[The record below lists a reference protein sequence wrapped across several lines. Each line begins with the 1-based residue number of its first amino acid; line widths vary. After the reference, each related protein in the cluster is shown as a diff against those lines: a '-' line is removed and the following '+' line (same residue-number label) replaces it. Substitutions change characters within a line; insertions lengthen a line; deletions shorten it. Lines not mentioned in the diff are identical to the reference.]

1 MSPLIPK
8 ADFIGIEQVAHL
20 AAGGEAPVL
29 ASHLGAAGR
38 FLFDKGVGMPGR
50 ERMYD
55 VVGNVRAGLGRLLG
69 VAAEDVALLLNA
81 GAGLHAVASGIDWG
95 AGDNVVM
102 ARSEFPSLIHVWQAL
117 PGSPAEVRQVG
128 DGIVPTLADYAAAI
142 DSRTRV
148 IAVSHVSYLTGARL
162 DLAALRAL
170 ADRHGARLVVDA
182 SHALGVVPV
191 DGALCDVVVSCAYKW
206 LLATHGIGVF
216 YVNSRR
222 WPELA
227 PGAVGW
233 HSVVE
238 ESDWSRRAGYRLK
251 ADSERF
257 EPGNHAFI
265 SAYILDAALAR
276 LSALS
281 PAQVE
286 AHASGLGTMLI
297 DGLRRLGLD
306 VTTPLEPEARAGNI
320 CFATDRSIELE
331 AALRQRGVL
340 VWGGDG
346 RVRISCHVYNDE
358 ADVARAIDALAGLV

>member
-1 MSPLIPK
+1 MAPLIAK
-8 ADFIGIEQVAHL
+8 SEFIGIEQVAHL

-55 VVGNVRAGLGRLLG
+55 VVSDVRAGLGRLLG
-69 VAAEDVALLLNA
+69 VAGDDVALLLNA
-81 GAGLHAVASGIDWG
+81 GAGLHAVASGIDWRP
-95 AGDNVVM
+95 GDNVVM

-117 PGSPAEVRQVG
+117 PGAPVEVRQVG

-142 DSRTRV
+142 DSRTRA
-148 IAVSHVSYLTGARL
+148 IAVSHVSYLTGARQ

-191 DGALCDVVVSCAYKW
+191 AGELCDVVVSCAYKW
-206 LLATHGIGVF
+206 LLATHGVGVF
-216 YVNSRR
+216 YVNSQR

-227 PGAVGW
+227 PSAVGW

-238 ESDWSRRAGYRLK
+238 EPEWSRRAGYRLK
-251 ADSERF
+251 AGGERF

-265 SAYILDAALAR
+265 SAYILNGALER
-276 LSALS
+276 LLALS

-286 AHASGLGTMLI
+286 AHAIGLGAMLL
-297 DGLRRLGLD
+297 DGLTRLGLD
-306 VTTPLEPEARAGNI
+306 VTTPGEPGARAGNI
-320 CFATDRSIELE
+320 CFATGKSEELE
-331 AALRQRGVL
+331 AALRRRGVL

-346 RVRISCHVYNDE
+346 RIRLSCHVYNDE
-358 ADVARAIDALAGLV
+358 NDIARALDALAALI